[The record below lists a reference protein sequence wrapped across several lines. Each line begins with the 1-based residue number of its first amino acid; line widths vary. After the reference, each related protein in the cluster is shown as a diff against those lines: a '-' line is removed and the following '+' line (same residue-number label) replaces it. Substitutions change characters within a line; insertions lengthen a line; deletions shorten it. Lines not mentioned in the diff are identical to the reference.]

1 MAATLAGTAQQ
12 PETPSCQSSI
22 VSSTVVA
29 TFCGHAADSGQI
41 LDLLILWRGRPGW
54 FQRREGGRS
63 GGGGSR
69 QLGAGTKGHVSQ
81 SSFYGHVTISFDADF
96 DANIVTVGNVSVP
109 LKGVN
114 TLLVDQIDD
123 VNTRRVSATRWNEPR
138 LPLSGDMNLTL
149 VRRSRELLAYLQCQ
163 IPMPAPSMTASMPQP
178 PVMTVCE
185 KLNSR

>member
-1 MAATLAGTAQQ
+1 MAATLAGLAQQ
-12 PETPSCQSSI
+12 PEAPSCQSTI

-29 TFCGHAADSGQI
+29 TFCGHVADNGQMM
-41 LDLLILWRGRPGW
+41 DLLILWRGRPGW

-69 QLGAGTKGHVSQ
+69 QLGAGTNGHVSQ
-81 SSFYGHVTISFDADF
+81 SSFYGNVTISFDADF
-96 DANIVTVGNVSVP
+96 DTHIVTVGEVSVP

-114 TLLVDQIDD
+114 TLLVDQVDD

-138 LPLSGDMNLTL
+138 LPSSGDVNLIL

-163 IPMPAPSMTASMPQP
+163 IAMPAPSMKASIPQP